1 MQVTVEP
8 EALAEWSAH
17 ARRTGTQLHARL
29 AALDR
34 DLAPLA
40 RTWHGAAADGFADRH
55 RQWRHAA
62 SGLFRTF
69 DRLAALVEAA
79 RTNYLAAETANHRT
93 WQPSSAVV
101 VHAMAAGRGRIRA
114 DVEDIRTSVRAV
126 LLASD
131 DLVAA
136 WTALAA
142 RLTDSAAMA
151 GGDDA
156 GAVFGADYDVMTAA
170 AWQGWRS
177 CLLMIDGIAGGLA
190 VTGNNLAD
198 AERKSTAGPTA
209 PFLPIAARG
218 ASVPGP
224 GPPPAAGG
232 APAEQLEVFWPTADP
247 DRLRSA
253 ADAWRASAVAV
264 HRSADAVFAAV
275 DALTSANTD
284 ATLAEMRRF
293 TRAALST
300 DPTSGLAGV
309 LAGTGGRIASAC
321 SGLADLTERTRGR
334 IRDTVVHYASGD
346 EWYHPVAD
354 VLDVFV
360 RFKPGRFLATAED
373 AYLLQLALSSIHDEH
388 VRAVASL
395 RGELHPAGADRL
407 ARIATAMAP
416 PTPVPADTCMLAS
429 PDGGAGEAVPGAQ
442 RQALVDEVVAAGHNI
457 SPADVVQIARA
468 PDGRVV
474 WLERG
479 DDRSGLSH
487 ILRAGRIRDFARR
500 GVAYA
505 DIPRLAVRAATH
517 GTWLGQVREGG
528 DAYDVDLGGGRSVKV
543 VVVVGS
549 NGYIVSA
556 FPLSARTESL
566 LEKDR

>member
-17 ARRTGTQLHARL
+17 ARRSGTQLHARL

-34 DLAPLA
+34 DIAPLA

-62 SGLFRTF
+62 SGLFRTL
-69 DRLAALVEAA
+69 DRLAALMEAA
-79 RTNYLAAETANHRT
+79 RANYLAAETANHRT
-93 WQPSSAVV
+93 WQPSSVVV

-114 DVEDIRTSVRAV
+114 DVEDIRASVRAV

-142 RLTDSAAMA
+142 RLTDSVAMA

-156 GAVFGADYDVMTAA
+156 GAMFGADHDVMAAA

-198 AERKSTAGPTA
+198 AERKSTAGPTV

-232 APAEQLEVFWPTADP
+232 APAEQLEAFWPTADP
-247 DRLRSA
+247 DRLRNA
-253 ADAWRASAVAV
+253 ADAWRASAAAV

-275 DALTSANTD
+275 DRLTSANTD

-300 DPTSGLAGV
+300 DPTSGLVGV

-395 RGELHPAGADRL
+395 RGDRNGSRF
-407 ARIATAMAP
+407 RIRSIPSRVASCVRLRIGSPSTSPLQYPPPRSCAETPQPPICRNAAHSPPGGFPPVACPIRLPPSRESSGTATDGPRGFGSVAIP
-416 PTPVPADTCMLAS
+416 GSAS
-429 PDGGAGEAVPGAQ
+429 P
-442 RQALVDEVVAAGHNI
+442 
-457 SPADVVQIARA
+457 A
-468 PDGRVV
+468 P
-474 WLERG
+474 
-479 DDRSGLSH
+479 
-487 ILRAGRIRDFARR
+487 IAGRCSWVRSSSVCPPLRR
-500 GVAYA
+500 CSGA
-505 DIPRLAVRAATH
+505 P
-517 GTWLGQVREGG
+517 GQR
-528 DAYDVDLGGGRSVKV
+528 
-543 VVVVGS
+543 
-549 NGYIVSA
+549 
-556 FPLSARTESL
+556 
-566 LEKDR
+566 